1 MFEIMAAKNST
12 SKSKNNDFLITRKG
26 IGFLAPN
33 LIDESETK
41 LIQKYKAELLNA
53 IEAKGMNY
61 T

>member
-53 IEAKGMNY
+53 I
-61 T
+61 